1 MKKLSTLILTAIVL
15 CACSGKGDKTELEKL
30 ETDRFIVQSEQVV
43 LRDVKLDLLLNGS
56 VKAWEEAIIFPRI
69 DGKLLENVLKE
80 GDSVKRNQNIALIE
94 RDEVGAVYEPVL
106 VPSTINGVIG
116 KTYLDPGANVT
127 RSTPIAMVVNQ
138 KEVRVVVDI
147 PERYIGKIH
156 LGQDASF
163 TVEAFDNKVFNAK
176 VYKISPVVDSQSRVV
191 TVELKAS
198 NAEGL
203 LKSGMFAKVKLI
215 LEEKTSVPSLPI
227 TSVQSETLEDG
238 TNYYYVY
245 IINAEEQT
253 VRKTPVQ
260 VGLKSADVYEIVSGV
275 NPGEEAIK
283 IVFGIK
289 DGSKIKIADK

>member
-1 MKKLSTLILTAIVL
+1 MKKLSTLILTALVL
-15 CACSGKGDKTELEKL
+15 CSCSGKTDKTDLEKL
-30 ETDRFIVQSEQVV
+30 ETDRFTVQSEQVS
-43 LRDVKLDLLLNGS
+43 LRDVKLELLLNGT

-80 GDSVKRNQNIALIE
+80 GDKVKRNQNIALIE

-106 VPSTINGVIG
+106 VPSTITGIIG

-138 KEVRVVVDI
+138 NEVRIVIDI

-156 LGQDASF
+156 LGQEASF
-163 TVEAFDNKVFNAK
+163 SVEAFENQTFAAK

-191 TVELKAS
+191 TLELKAS
-198 NAEGL
+198 NKEGL

-215 LEEKTSVPSLPI
+215 LEEKSSVPSLPI
-227 TSVQSETLEDG
+227 TSVETETLEDG
-238 TNYYYVY
+238 TTKYYVY
-245 IINAEEQT
+245 LINQQEQT

-260 VGLKSADVYEIVSGV
+260 VGLKSTEAYELISGV
-275 NPGEEAIK
+275 NPGDEAIK